1 MSQKQVISMNR
12 KFSLALTAIVLGATL
27 SGCASNGTARAT
39 SILVT
44 PPVNPLDELRAVAIE
59 TRDELRLLAKVND
72 AVSAPSLT
80 KEQHAQMYF
89 QSTYVPRGFERTAT
103 FSYTGPVSNTAEALA
118 KVAGY
123 KFRKPSVNIPNEPW
137 ATINI
142 VNQPLN
148 DALRELGVQSGSS
161 VRVEVLEKANVIN
174 LVYKQ

>member
-1 MSQKQVISMNR
+1 MNR
-12 KFSLALTAIVLGATL
+12 KFSLALSVVALSAALG
-27 SGCASNGTARAT
+27 GCATNETARAT
-39 SILVT
+39 SVTVT
-44 PPVNPLDELRAVAIE
+44 PPVNPLDELRSVAIE

-89 QSTYVPRGFERTAT
+89 QSTHVPHGFERIAS
-103 FSYTGPVSNTAEALA
+103 FSYTGPVSTTAEALA

-123 KFRKPSVNIPNEPW
+123 KFRKPSVNLPNEPW

-148 DALRELGVQSGSS
+148 DALRELGVQSGSAI
-161 VRVEVLEKANVIN
+161 RVEVLEQANVIN

>member
-1 MSQKQVISMNR
+1 MNR
-12 KFSLALTAIVLGATL
+12 KFSLALSVLAL
-27 SGCASNGTARAT
+27 SVALGGCAINQTARAT
-39 SILVT
+39 NVLVT

-89 QSTYVPRGFERTAT
+89 QSTHVPKGFERIAS
-103 FSYTGPVSNTAEALA
+103 FSYTGSVSKTAEALA
-118 KVAGY
+118 KMAGY
-123 KFRKPSVNIPNEPW
+123 KFRKPSVNMPNEPW

-161 VRVEVLEKANVIN
+161 IRVEVLEQANVIN
-174 LVYKQ
+174 LVYKK

>member
-1 MSQKQVISMNR
+1 MNR
-12 KFSLALTAIVLGATL
+12 KISLALGVIALSAALG
-27 SGCASNGTARAT
+27 GCASNGTARAT
-39 SILVT
+39 NILVT
-44 PPVNPLDELRAVAIE
+44 PPANPLDELRAVAIE

-89 QSTYVPRGFERTAT
+89 QSTHVPHGFERIAS
-103 FSYTGPVSNTAEALA
+103 FSYTGPVSRTAEALA

-123 KFRKPSVNIPNEPW
+123 KFRKPSVNLPNEPW

-148 DALRELGVQSGSS
+148 DALRELGVQSGSAI
-161 VRVEVLEKANVIN
+161 RVEVLEQANVIN
-174 LVYKQ
+174 LVYKK